1 MSLLKKLM
9 KFVKKMLWCPRAVNA
24 GFVIVCFASAMG
36 WCSNPV
42 AMAISAVLYLLLVW
56 LG

>member
-1 MSLLKKLM
+1 MSLLKNLM
-9 KFVKKMLWCPRAVNA
+9 KLLWCPRAVNA
-24 GFVIVCFASAMG
+24 GFVIVCFVSAMG

-42 AMAISAVLYLLLVW
+42 AMGISAALYFLLVW